1 MVLQSLRTKS
11 KLFDIRVTPVS
22 HDFDEYRASSDS
34 VVYLTGIMRLVT
46 TETAPSKQTG
56 FAWALIISG
65 LVGLAAAFAL
75 TYEKFYLLLHP
86 GSSASCDL
94 SIVVQCGKN
103 LASWQ
108 GALLGFPN
116 PILGLIAWPV
126 VIATGVGLLAGAT
139 YARWYWRAFHITA
152 MLGFVFVIWLFTES
166 VFDLGTLCPWCMV
179 TWVATI
185 TLVVVSKGWVLKHGM
200 WGQSDW
206 LKNAGARILQW
217 APSII
222 LAIIVIEAIIA
233 QVRLDWINHL

>member
-1 MVLQSLRTKS
+1 MS
-11 KLFDIRVTPVS
+11 F
-22 HDFDEYRASSDS
+22 
-34 VVYLTGIMRLVT
+34 VT
-46 TETAPSKQTG
+46 TENASRKPVG

-65 LVGLAAAFAL
+65 LVGLTAAFAL

-86 GSSASCDL
+86 GSTAACDF

-152 MLGFVFVIWLFTES
+152 MLGFVFVIWLFSES
-166 VFDLGTLCPWCMV
+166 VFELGTLCPWCMV

-185 TLVVVSKGWVLKHGM
+185 TLTVISKGWVLKHGV
-200 WGQSDW
+200 WGHRPW
-206 LKNAGARILQW
+206 LNNSGARILQW
-217 APSII
+217 SPSII
-222 LAIIVIEAIIA
+222 LGILLIEAFIA
-233 QVRLDWINHL
+233 QLRLDWINHL